1 MHQTLLVEL
10 FTEELPP
17 KALKKLGDAF
27 ASSIANGLR
36 DRGLVGGELVSAP
49 PNANTSTG
57 AAFEAKVF
65 ATPRR
70 LAVSTSHVL
79 SVAADQAFIEKLMP
93 VAVGLDKDG
102 KATPALLK
110 KLAAKSLSHI
120 DVATLERENDGK
132 ADQLIYRGRAAGQS
146 LQQGLQ
152 AALDDAIKN
161 LPVPKVMSYQLADGA
176 TTVQFVRPAH
186 ALVALHGANVV
197 PVTALGLT
205 AGRITHGHRFQGA
218 ADIELKHADE
228 YESRMEKEG
237 GVVASFD
244 KRKAEIES
252 QLRETAEQHGANLGP
267 TDDYAALLDEVT
279 ALVERPTVY
288 VGAFETEF
296 LSVPAEC
303 LILTMKLN
311 QKYFP
316 LFDRAGKLSNQFLI
330 VSNMRLDDPHNIIEG
345 NQRVVRPRLSDARF
359 FFETDKK
366 TKLEARVPKLANVV
380 YHNKL
385 GSQLQRTERV
395 EKLSGHIAKLIGVD
409 VTLAMRAAYLAK
421 ADLLTDMVGEFPE
434 LQGTMGRYYAM
445 HDEEPQAVA
454 DAIEQ
459 HYLPK
464 GASGSLPQNSI
475 GLVVALADKLE
486 TLVGMF
492 GIGNLP
498 TGDKDPFALRR
509 NAMGVARLCE
519 RIRSL
524 NIGALLKAAT
534 SVFDGTTIGDTDK
547 LNDQLYDFIL
557 DRYKSHCSGSPGLLL
572 EKHKETGHEV
582 VNARPLSTSVANI
595 EAVLSQRPQV
605 FADVPG
611 RIRAVNEFM
620 RMDEAISLAAANKR
634 IGNILKKSDAITS
647 SAQEALFAEPAERS
661 LFDAIKKTAPTFNE
675 LLSDQKYTAAL
686 QSLAPLKIPVDAFFE
701 NVMVNAEDLNLRNNR
716 LALLNDLHV
725 MMNKVA
731 DLSKLAA

>member
-17 KALKKLGDAF
+17 KVLKKLGDAF
-27 ASSIANGLR
+27 ASLIAHGLKDRSLTGHSTISNSPNG
-36 DRGLVGGELVSAP
+36 V
-49 PNANTSTG
+49 
-57 AAFEAKVF
+57 AFEAKVF

-70 LAVSTSHVL
+70 LAVCISHVL
-79 SVAADQAFIEKLMP
+79 DVAADQSFVEKLMP

-102 KATPALLK
+102 HATPALTK
-110 KLAAKSLSHI
+110 KLAAKNLAHI
-120 DVATLERENDGK
+120 DVATLEREHDGK
-132 ADQLIYRGRAAGQS
+132 ADQLIYRGMAEGQS
-146 LQQGLQ
+146 LQAGLQ
-152 AALDDAIKN
+152 QALDEAIKN

-186 ALVALHGANVV
+186 GLVALYGANVV

-205 AGRITHGHRFQGA
+205 AGRTTHGHRFQGA

-228 YESRMEKEG
+228 YESRLENEG
-237 GVVASFD
+237 AVVANFD
-244 KRKAEIES
+244 KRKNDIES
-252 QLRETAEQHGANLGP
+252 QLRETAELHGANLGP
-267 TDDYAALLDEVT
+267 TDEYSALLDEVT

-316 LFDRAGKLSNQFLI
+316 LFNRAGKLSNQFLI

-366 TKLEARVPKLANVV
+366 STLDARVLKLANVV

-385 GSQLQRTERV
+385 GNQLQRTERV
-395 EKLSGHIAKLIGVD
+395 EKLGGQIAKLIGAD
-409 VTLAMRAAYLAK
+409 VTQTMRAAHLAK

-434 LQGTMGRYYAM
+434 LQGTMGRYYALQ
-445 HDEEPQAVA
+445 DGESPAVA

-459 HYLPK
+459 HYWPK
-464 GASGSLPQNSI
+464 GAGGVLPQN
-475 GLVVALADKLE
+475 LVATAVMLADKLE
-486 TLVGMF
+486 TLAGLF
-492 GIGNLP
+492 GIGQVP

-509 NAMGVARLCE
+509 HALGVIRVLIELKLTVTLPELVAAAFASFFSVAGFTNASTELETFIQERLRGYLREQSYSALEVESVLAQRPARL
-519 RIRSL
+519 
-524 NIGALLKAAT
+524 
-534 SVFDGTTIGDTDK
+534 
-547 LNDQLYDFIL
+547 DQLPERLAAVREFMSL
-557 DRYKSHCSGSPGLLL
+557 P
-572 EKHKETGHEV
+572 
-582 VNARPLSTSVANI
+582 
-595 EAVLSQRPQV
+595 EAV
-605 FADVPG
+605 
-611 RIRAVNEFM
+611 
-620 RMDEAISLAAANKR
+620 SLAAANKR
-634 IGNILKKSDAITS
+634 IGNILKKSDAVTS
-647 SAQEALFAEPAERS
+647 IAQAALLAEPAERS
-661 LFDAIKKTAPTFNE
+661 LFDAMKATAPEFDKHFAAQN
-675 LLSDQKYTAAL
+675 YTAAL

-701 NVMVNAEDLNLRNNR
+701 NVMVNAEDAALRANR

>member
-27 ASSIANGLR
+27 ANSITDGLR
-36 DRGLVGGELVSAP
+36 SRGLIGGEPTSGTP
-49 PNANTSTG
+49 KSNSSTG
-57 AAFEAKVF
+57 GAFEAKVF

-70 LAVSTSHVL
+70 LAFCISHVL
-79 SVAADQAFIEKLMP
+79 DVAADQSFVEKLMP

-102 KATPALLK
+102 HATPALTK
-110 KLAAKSLSHI
+110 KLAAKNLAHI
-120 DVATLERENDGK
+120 DVATLEREHDGK
-132 ADQLIYRGRAAGQS
+132 ADQLIYRGMAEGQS
-146 LQQGLQ
+146 LQAGLQ
-152 AALDDAIKN
+152 QALDEAIKN

-186 ALVALHGANVV
+186 GLVALYGANVV

-205 AGRITHGHRFQGA
+205 AGRTTHGHRFQGA

-228 YESRMEKEG
+228 YESRLENEG
-237 GVVASFD
+237 AVVANFD
-244 KRKAEIES
+244 KRKNDIES
-252 QLRETAEQHGANLGP
+252 QLRETAELHGANLGP
-267 TDDYAALLDEVT
+267 TDEYAALLDEVT

-316 LFDRAGKLSNQFLI
+316 LFNRAGKLSNQFLI

-366 TKLEARVPKLANVV
+366 STLDARVLKLANVV

-385 GSQLQRTERV
+385 GNQLQRTERV
-395 EKLSGHIAKLIGVD
+395 EKLSGQIAKLIGAD
-409 VTLAMRAAYLAK
+409 VTQTMRAAHLAK

-434 LQGTMGRYYAM
+434 LQGTMGRYYALQ
-445 HDEEPQAVA
+445 DGESPAVA

-459 HYLPK
+459 HYWPK
-464 GASGSLPQNSI
+464 GAGGVLPQN
-475 GLVVALADKLE
+475 VVATAVMLADKLE
-486 TLVGMF
+486 TLAGLF
-492 GIGNLP
+492 GIGQVP

-509 NAMGVARLCE
+509 HALGVIRVLIELKLTVTLPELVAAAFASFFSVAGFTNASAELETFIQERLRGYLREQSYSALEVESVLAQRPARL
-519 RIRSL
+519 
-524 NIGALLKAAT
+524 
-534 SVFDGTTIGDTDK
+534 
-547 LNDQLYDFIL
+547 DQLPERL
-557 DRYKSHCSGSPGLLL
+557 
-572 EKHKETGHEV
+572 
-582 VNARPLSTSVANI
+582 A
-595 EAVLSQRPQV
+595 AVR
-605 FADVPG
+605 
-611 RIRAVNEFM
+611 EFM
-620 RMDEAISLAAANKR
+620 SLPEALNLAAANKR
-634 IGNILKKSDAITS
+634 IGNILKKSDPVTS
-647 SAQEALFAEPAERS
+647 NAQQAMLAEPTEHS
-661 LFDAIKKTAPTFNE
+661 LFEAMQSTAPKF
-675 LLSDQKYTAAL
+675 DQYFAAQNYTAAL
-686 QSLAPLKIPVDAFFE
+686 KSLAPLKIPVDAFFE
-701 NVMVNAEDLNLRNNR
+701 NVMVNADDLALRNNR
-716 LALLNDLHV
+716 LALLNDLHL

>member
-17 KALKKLGDAF
+17 KVLKKLGDAF
-27 ASSIANGLR
+27 ASLIAHGLK
-36 DRGLVGGELVSAP
+36 DRGLTGHSTISNS
-49 PNANTSTG
+49 PNG
-57 AAFEAKVF
+57 VAFEAKVF
-65 ATPRR
+65 TTPRR
-70 LAVSTSHVL
+70 LAVCISHVL
-79 SVAADQAFIEKLMP
+79 DVAADQSFVEKLMP

-102 KATPALLK
+102 HATPALTK
-110 KLAAKSLSHI
+110 KLAAKNLAHI
-120 DVATLERENDGK
+120 DVATLEREHDGK
-132 ADQLIYRGRAAGQS
+132 ADQLIYRGMAEGQS
-146 LQQGLQ
+146 LQAGLQ
-152 AALDDAIKN
+152 QALDEAIKN

-186 ALVALHGANVV
+186 GLVALYGANVV

-205 AGRITHGHRFQGA
+205 AGRTTHGHRFQGA

-228 YESRMEKEG
+228 YESRLENEG
-237 GVVASFD
+237 AVVANFD
-244 KRKAEIES
+244 KRKNDIES
-252 QLRETAEQHGANLGP
+252 QLRETAELHGANLGP
-267 TDDYAALLDEVT
+267 TDEYAALLDEVT

-316 LFDRAGKLSNQFLI
+316 LFNRAGKLSNQFLI

-366 TKLEARVPKLANVV
+366 STLDARVLKLANVV

-385 GSQLQRTERV
+385 GNQLQRTERV
-395 EKLSGHIAKLIGVD
+395 EKLGGQIAKLIGAD
-409 VTLAMRAAYLAK
+409 VTQTMRAAHLAK

-434 LQGTMGRYYAM
+434 LQGTMGRYYALQ
-445 HDEEPQAVA
+445 DGESPAVA

-459 HYLPK
+459 HYWPK
-464 GASGSLPQNSI
+464 GAGGVLPQN
-475 GLVVALADKLE
+475 LVATAVMLADKLE
-486 TLVGMF
+486 TLAGLF
-492 GIGNLP
+492 GIGQVP

-509 NAMGVARLCE
+509 HALGVIRVLIELKLTVTLPELVAAAFASFFSVAGFTNASTELETFIQERLRGYLREQSYSALEVESVLAQRPARL
-519 RIRSL
+519 
-524 NIGALLKAAT
+524 
-534 SVFDGTTIGDTDK
+534 
-547 LNDQLYDFIL
+547 DQLPERLAAVREFMSL
-557 DRYKSHCSGSPGLLL
+557 P
-572 EKHKETGHEV
+572 
-582 VNARPLSTSVANI
+582 
-595 EAVLSQRPQV
+595 EAV
-605 FADVPG
+605 
-611 RIRAVNEFM
+611 
-620 RMDEAISLAAANKR
+620 SLAAANKR
-634 IGNILKKSDAITS
+634 IGNILKKSDAVTS
-647 SAQEALFAEPAERS
+647 IAQAALLAEPAERS
-661 LFDAIKKTAPTFNE
+661 LFDAMKATAPEFDKHFAAQN
-675 LLSDQKYTAAL
+675 YTAAL

-701 NVMVNAEDLNLRNNR
+701 NVMVNAEDAALRANR

>member
-17 KALKKLGDAF
+17 KVLKKLGDAF
-27 ASSIANGLR
+27 ASLIAHGLK
-36 DRGLVGGELVSAP
+36 DRGLTGHSTISNS
-49 PNANTSTG
+49 PNG
-57 AAFEAKVF
+57 VAFEAKVF

-70 LAVSTSHVL
+70 LAVCISHVL
-79 SVAADQAFIEKLMP
+79 DVAADQSFVEKLMP

-102 KATPALLK
+102 HATPALTK
-110 KLAAKSLSHI
+110 KLAAKNLAHI
-120 DVATLERENDGK
+120 DVATLEREHDGK
-132 ADQLIYRGRAAGQS
+132 ADQLIYRGMAEGQS
-146 LQQGLQ
+146 LQAGLQ
-152 AALDDAIKN
+152 QALDEAIKN

-186 ALVALHGANVV
+186 GLVALYGANVV

-205 AGRITHGHRFQGA
+205 AGRTTHGHRFQGA

-228 YESRMEKEG
+228 YELRLENEG
-237 GVVASFD
+237 AVVANFD
-244 KRKAEIES
+244 KRKNDIES
-252 QLRETAEQHGANLGP
+252 QLRETAELHGANLGP
-267 TDDYAALLDEVT
+267 TDEYAALLDEVT

-316 LFDRAGKLSNQFLI
+316 LFNRAGKLSNQFLI

-366 TKLEARVPKLANVV
+366 STLDARVLKLANVV

-385 GSQLQRTERV
+385 GNQLQRTERV
-395 EKLSGHIAKLIGVD
+395 EKLSGQIAKLIGAD
-409 VTLAMRAAYLAK
+409 VTQTMRAAHLAK

-434 LQGTMGRYYAM
+434 LQGTMGRYYALQ
-445 HDEEPQAVA
+445 DGESPAVA

-459 HYLPK
+459 HYWPK
-464 GASGSLPQNSI
+464 GAGGVLPQN
-475 GLVVALADKLE
+475 VVATAVMLADKLE
-486 TLVGMF
+486 TLAGLF
-492 GIGNLP
+492 GIGQVP

-509 NAMGVARLCE
+509 HALGVIRVLIELKLTVTLPELVAAAFASFFSVAGFTNASTELETFIQERLRGYLREQSYSALEVESVLAQRPARL
-519 RIRSL
+519 
-524 NIGALLKAAT
+524 
-534 SVFDGTTIGDTDK
+534 
-547 LNDQLYDFIL
+547 DQLPERL
-557 DRYKSHCSGSPGLLL
+557 
-572 EKHKETGHEV
+572 
-582 VNARPLSTSVANI
+582 A
-595 EAVLSQRPQV
+595 AVR
-605 FADVPG
+605 
-611 RIRAVNEFM
+611 EFM
-620 RMDEAISLAAANKR
+620 SLPEALNLAAANKR
-634 IGNILKKSDAITS
+634 IGNILKKSDPVTS
-647 SAQEALFAEPAERS
+647 NAQQAMLAEPTEHS
-661 LFDAIKKTAPTFNE
+661 LFEAMQSTAPKF
-675 LLSDQKYTAAL
+675 DQYFAAQNYTAAL
-686 QSLAPLKIPVDAFFE
+686 KSLAPLKIPVDAFFE
-701 NVMVNAEDLNLRNNR
+701 NVMVNADDLALRNNR
-716 LALLNDLHV
+716 LALLNDLHL

>member
-27 ASSIANGLR
+27 ANSITDGLKN
-36 DRGLVGGELVSAP
+36 RGLIASTSA
-49 PNANTSTG
+49 ATM
-57 AAFEAKVF
+57 F
-65 ATPRR
+65 ASPRR
-70 LAVSTSHVL
+70 LAVSITHVL
-79 SVAADQAFIEKLMP
+79 AQAPDQAFIEKLMP

-110 KLAAKSLSHI
+110 KLAAKSLANI

-132 ADQLIYRGRAAGQS
+132 ADQLIYRGTAAGQS

-152 AALDDAIKN
+152 AALEEAIKN
-161 LPVPKVMSYQLADGA
+161 LPVPKVMSYQLTDGA

-186 ALVALHGANVV
+186 ALMALHGANVV

-205 AGRITHGHRFQGA
+205 AGRTTQGHRFQGA
-218 ADIELKHADE
+218 ENIELKHANE
-228 YESRMEKEG
+228 YETRLEKEG
-237 GVVASFD
+237 SVVASFD
-244 KRKAEIES
+244 KRKANIES

-267 TDDYAALLDEVT
+267 SEDYAALLDEVT

-296 LSVPAEC
+296 LTVPAEC

-316 LFDRAGKLSNQFLI
+316 LFNRAGKLSNQFLV
-330 VSNMRLDDPHNIIEG
+330 VSNMRLDNPHNIIEG

-385 GSQLQRTERV
+385 GNQLQRAERV
-395 EKLSGHIAKLIGVD
+395 EKLAGQIAQLIGAD
-409 VTLAMRAAYLAK
+409 VTQSARGAHLAK

-445 HDEEPQAVA
+445 HDGEPQAVA

-459 HYLPK
+459 HYWPK
-464 GASGSLPQNSI
+464 GAGAKLPENP
-475 GLVVALADKLE
+475 VAIAVMLADKLE
-486 TLVGMF
+486 TLTGLF
-492 GIGNLP
+492 GIGQQP

-509 NAMGVARLCE
+509 HALGVVRVLVEKSLHVSLYKLVNLSFDCFDTRLFNDGDDSE
-519 RIRSL
+519 P
-524 NIGALLKAAT
+524 NIGDFNVGVRQGPLESFIFERARGYFREHGYTTLEVESVLTQKLRFLDEIPQKLAA
-534 SVFDGTTIGDTDK
+534 VREFAK
-547 LNDQLYDFIL
+547 L
-557 DRYKSHCSGSPGLLL
+557 
-572 EKHKETGHEV
+572 
-582 VNARPLSTSVANI
+582 
-595 EAVLSQRPQV
+595 PQ
-605 FADVPG
+605 A
-611 RIRAVNEFM
+611 E
-620 RMDEAISLAAANKR
+620 SLAAANKR
-634 IGNILKKSDAITS
+634 IGNILKKSDVVTNS
-647 SAQEALFAEPAERS
+647 VSEKLLPEPAERS
-661 LFDAIKKTAPTFNE
+661 LFDAMKTTAPEFDKHFAAQN
-675 LLSDQKYTAAL
+675 YTAAL

>member
-17 KALKKLGDAF
+17 KVLKKLGDAF
-27 ASSIANGLR
+27 ASLIAHGLKDRSLTGHSTISNSPNG
-36 DRGLVGGELVSAP
+36 V
-49 PNANTSTG
+49 
-57 AAFEAKVF
+57 AFEAKVF

-70 LAVSTSHVL
+70 LAVCISHVL
-79 SVAADQAFIEKLMP
+79 DVAADQSFVEKLMP

-102 KATPALLK
+102 HATPALTK
-110 KLAAKSLSHI
+110 KLAAKNLAHI
-120 DVATLERENDGK
+120 DVATLEREHDGK
-132 ADQLIYRGRAAGQS
+132 ADQLIYRGMAEGQS
-146 LQQGLQ
+146 LQAGLQ
-152 AALDDAIKN
+152 QALDEAIKN

-186 ALVALHGANVV
+186 GLVALYGANVV

-205 AGRITHGHRFQGA
+205 AGRTTHGHRFQGA

-228 YESRMEKEG
+228 YESRLENEG
-237 GVVASFD
+237 AVVANFD
-244 KRKAEIES
+244 KRKNDIES
-252 QLRETAEQHGANLGP
+252 QLRETAELHGANLGP
-267 TDDYAALLDEVT
+267 TDEYAALLDEVT

-316 LFDRAGKLSNQFLI
+316 LFNRAGKLSNQFLI

-366 TKLEARVPKLANVV
+366 STLDARVLKLANVV

-385 GSQLQRTERV
+385 GNQLQRTERV
-395 EKLSGHIAKLIGVD
+395 EKLGGQIAKLIGAD
-409 VTLAMRAAYLAK
+409 VTQTMRAAHLAK

-434 LQGTMGRYYAM
+434 LQGTMGRYYALQ
-445 HDEEPQAVA
+445 DGESPAVA

-459 HYLPK
+459 HYWPK
-464 GASGSLPQNSI
+464 GAGGVLPQN
-475 GLVVALADKLE
+475 VVATAVMLADKLE
-486 TLVGMF
+486 TLAGLF
-492 GIGNLP
+492 GIGQVP

-509 NAMGVARLCE
+509 HALGVIRVLIELKLTVTLPELVAAAFASFFSVAGFTNASTELETFIQERLRGYLREQSYSALEVESVLAQRPARL
-519 RIRSL
+519 
-524 NIGALLKAAT
+524 
-534 SVFDGTTIGDTDK
+534 
-547 LNDQLYDFIL
+547 DQLPERLAAVREFMSL
-557 DRYKSHCSGSPGLLL
+557 P
-572 EKHKETGHEV
+572 
-582 VNARPLSTSVANI
+582 
-595 EAVLSQRPQV
+595 EAV
-605 FADVPG
+605 
-611 RIRAVNEFM
+611 
-620 RMDEAISLAAANKR
+620 SLAAANKR
-634 IGNILKKSDAITS
+634 IGNILKKSDAVTLI
-647 SAQEALFAEPAERS
+647 AQAALLAEPAERS
-661 LFDAIKKTAPTFNE
+661 LFDAMKATAPEFDKHFAAQN
-675 LLSDQKYTAAL
+675 YTAAL

-701 NVMVNAEDLNLRNNR
+701 NVMVNAEDAALRANR

>member
-17 KALKKLGDAF
+17 KVLKKLGDAF
-27 ASSIANGLR
+27 ASLIAHGLKDRSLTGHSTISNSPNG
-36 DRGLVGGELVSAP
+36 V
-49 PNANTSTG
+49 
-57 AAFEAKVF
+57 AFEAKVF

-70 LAVSTSHVL
+70 LAVCISHVL
-79 SVAADQAFIEKLMP
+79 DVAADQSFVEKLMP

-102 KATPALLK
+102 HATPALTK
-110 KLAAKSLSHI
+110 KLAAKNLAHI
-120 DVATLERENDGK
+120 DVATLEREHDGK
-132 ADQLIYRGRAAGQS
+132 ADQLIYRGMAEGQS
-146 LQQGLQ
+146 LQAGLQ
-152 AALDDAIKN
+152 QALDEAIKN

-186 ALVALHGANVV
+186 GLVALYGANVV

-205 AGRITHGHRFQGA
+205 AGRTTHGHRFQGA

-228 YESRMEKEG
+228 YESRLENEG
-237 GVVASFD
+237 AVVANFD
-244 KRKAEIES
+244 KRKNDIES
-252 QLRETAEQHGANLGP
+252 QLRETAELHGANLGP
-267 TDDYAALLDEVT
+267 TDEYAALLDEVT

-316 LFDRAGKLSNQFLI
+316 LFNRAGKLSNQFLI

-366 TKLEARVPKLANVV
+366 STLDARVLKLANVV

-385 GSQLQRTERV
+385 GNQLQRTERV
-395 EKLSGHIAKLIGVD
+395 EKLGGQIAKLIGAD
-409 VTLAMRAAYLAK
+409 VTQTMRAAHLAK

-434 LQGTMGRYYAM
+434 LQGTMGRYYALQ
-445 HDEEPQAVA
+445 DGESPAVA

-459 HYLPK
+459 HYWPK
-464 GASGSLPQNSI
+464 GAGGVLPQN
-475 GLVVALADKLE
+475 LVATAVMLADKLE
-486 TLVGMF
+486 TLAGLF
-492 GIGNLP
+492 GIGQVP

-509 NAMGVARLCE
+509 HALGVIRVLIELKLTVTLPELVAAAFASFFSVAGFTNASTELETFIQERLRGYLREQSYSALEVESVLAQRPARL
-519 RIRSL
+519 
-524 NIGALLKAAT
+524 
-534 SVFDGTTIGDTDK
+534 
-547 LNDQLYDFIL
+547 DQLPERLAAVREFMSL
-557 DRYKSHCSGSPGLLL
+557 P
-572 EKHKETGHEV
+572 
-582 VNARPLSTSVANI
+582 
-595 EAVLSQRPQV
+595 EAV
-605 FADVPG
+605 
-611 RIRAVNEFM
+611 
-620 RMDEAISLAAANKR
+620 SLAAANKR
-634 IGNILKKSDAITS
+634 IGNILKKSDAVTS
-647 SAQEALFAEPAERS
+647 IAQAALLAEPAERS
-661 LFDAIKKTAPTFNE
+661 LFDAMKATAPEFDKHFAAQN
-675 LLSDQKYTAAL
+675 YTAAL

-701 NVMVNAEDLNLRNNR
+701 NVMVNAEDAALRANR

>member
-27 ASSIANGLR
+27 ASLIAHGLK
-36 DRGLVGGELVSAP
+36 DRGLTGHSTISNS
-49 PNANTSTG
+49 PNG
-57 AAFEAKVF
+57 VAFEAKVF

-70 LAVSTSHVL
+70 LAFCISHVL
-79 SVAADQAFIEKLMP
+79 DVAADQSFVEKLMP

-102 KATPALLK
+102 HATPALTK
-110 KLAAKSLSHI
+110 KLAAKNLAHI
-120 DVATLERENDGK
+120 DVATLEREHDGK
-132 ADQLIYRGRAAGQS
+132 ADQLIYRGMAEGQS
-146 LQQGLQ
+146 LQAGLQ
-152 AALDDAIKN
+152 QALDEAIKN

-186 ALVALHGANVV
+186 GLVALYGANVV

-205 AGRITHGHRFQGA
+205 AGRTTHGHRFQGA

-228 YESRMEKEG
+228 YELRLENEG
-237 GVVASFD
+237 AVVANFD
-244 KRKAEIES
+244 KRKNDIES
-252 QLRETAEQHGANLGP
+252 QLRETAELHGANLGP
-267 TDDYAALLDEVT
+267 TDEYAALLDEVT

-316 LFDRAGKLSNQFLI
+316 LFNRAGKLSNQFLI
-330 VSNMRLDDPHNIIEG
+330 VSNMRLDDPHSIIEG

-366 TKLEARVPKLANVV
+366 STLDARVLKLANVV

-385 GSQLQRTERV
+385 GNQLQRTERV
-395 EKLSGHIAKLIGVD
+395 EKLSGQIAKLIGAD
-409 VTLAMRAAYLAK
+409 VTQTMRAAHLAK

-434 LQGTMGRYYAM
+434 LQGTMGRYYALQ
-445 HDEEPQAVA
+445 DGESPAVA

-459 HYLPK
+459 HYWPK
-464 GASGSLPQNSI
+464 GAGGVLPQN
-475 GLVVALADKLE
+475 VVATAVMLADKLE
-486 TLVGMF
+486 TLAGLF
-492 GIGNLP
+492 GIGQVP

-509 NAMGVARLCE
+509 HALGVIRVLIELKLTVTLPELVAAAFASFFSVAGFTNASTELETFIQERLRGYLREQSYSALEVESVLAQRPARL
-519 RIRSL
+519 
-524 NIGALLKAAT
+524 
-534 SVFDGTTIGDTDK
+534 
-547 LNDQLYDFIL
+547 DQLPERL
-557 DRYKSHCSGSPGLLL
+557 
-572 EKHKETGHEV
+572 
-582 VNARPLSTSVANI
+582 A
-595 EAVLSQRPQV
+595 AVR
-605 FADVPG
+605 
-611 RIRAVNEFM
+611 EFM
-620 RMDEAISLAAANKR
+620 SLPEALNLAAANKR
-634 IGNILKKSDAITS
+634 IGNILKKSDPVTS
-647 SAQEALFAEPAERS
+647 NAQQAMLAEPTEHS
-661 LFDAIKKTAPTFNE
+661 LFEAMQSTAPKF
-675 LLSDQKYTAAL
+675 DQYFAAQNYTAAL
-686 QSLAPLKIPVDAFFE
+686 KSLAPLKIPVDAFFE
-701 NVMVNAEDLNLRNNR
+701 NVMVNADDLALRNNR
-716 LALLNDLHV
+716 LALLNDLHL

>member
-17 KALKKLGDAF
+17 KALKKLGNAF
-27 ASSIANGLR
+27 AASIANGLK
-36 DRGLVGGELVSAP
+36 DRSLVGGELASAP
-49 PNANTSTG
+49 VKSNTSTG

-70 LAVSTSHVL
+70 LAVSISHVL
-79 SVAADQAFIEKLMP
+79 SVAPDQAFTEKLMP

-110 KLAAKSLSHI
+110 KLAAKSLANI
-120 DVATLERENDGK
+120 DVATLERESDGK
-132 ADQLIYRGRAAGQS
+132 ADQLIYRGTAAGQS

-152 AALDDAIKN
+152 AALEEAIKN

-186 ALVALHGANVV
+186 ALLALHGANVV

-205 AGRITHGHRFQGA
+205 AGRTTHGHRFQGA
-218 ADIELKHADE
+218 ANIELKHADE
-228 YESRMEKEG
+228 YESRLEAEG
-237 GVVASFD
+237 GVTPSFD
-244 KRKAEIES
+244 KRKVEIES

-267 TDDYAALLDEVT
+267 TEDYAALLDEVT

-296 LSVPAEC
+296 LTVPAEC

-330 VSNMRLDDPHNIIEG
+330 VSNMRLDNPHNIIEG

-380 YHNKL
+380 YHAKL
-385 GSQLQRTERV
+385 GSQLQRVERV
-395 EKLSGHIAKLIGVD
+395 QKIAAFVAESIGAD
-409 VTLAMRAAYLAK
+409 AESARRAAYLAK

-434 LQGTMGRYYAM
+434 LQGIMGSHYAK
-445 HDEEPQAVA
+445 HDGEASDVVEAIRDQYVVRAHDPLKDTSISPCNYTSNALVIA
-454 DAIEQ
+454 DR
-459 HYLPK
+459 
-464 GASGSLPQNSI
+464 
-475 GLVVALADKLE
+475 VE
-486 TLVGMF
+486 TLVGIW
-492 GIGNLP
+492 GIGQRP
-498 TGDKDPFALRR
+498 TGDKDPFGLRR
-509 NAMGVARLCE
+509 SALMLISCFEMAGAVKKLGGERLTLDVTNLLE
-519 RIRSL
+519 FTRNTFDKPVIIDPSVTGEIITFIYDRYFNQLSPTY
-524 NIGALLKAAT
+524 GALQT
-534 SVFDGTTIGDTDK
+534 SAVTSQQPP
-547 LNDQLYDFIL
+547 L
-557 DRYKSHCSGSPGLLL
+557 S
-572 EKHKETGHEV
+572 EV
-582 VNARPLSTSVANI
+582 VSRVK
-595 EAVLSQRPQV
+595 AVR
-605 FADVPG
+605 
-611 RIRAVNEFM
+611 EFM
-620 RMDEAISLAAANKR
+620 SLPEAISLAAANKR
-634 IGNILKKSDAITS
+634 IGNILKKSDAVTS
-647 SAQEALFAEPAERS
+647 SAQEALLAEPAERS
-661 LFDAIKKTAPTFNE
+661 LFDAMKTTAPEFDKHFAAQN
-675 LLSDQKYTAAL
+675 YTAAL

>member
-27 ASSIANGLR
+27 ANSITDGLR
-36 DRGLVGGELVSAP
+36 SRGLIGGEPTSGTP
-49 PNANTSTG
+49 KSNSSTG
-57 AAFEAKVF
+57 GAFEAKVF

-70 LAVSTSHVL
+70 LAFCISHVL
-79 SVAADQAFIEKLMP
+79 DVAADQSFVEKLMP

-102 KATPALLK
+102 HATPALTK
-110 KLAAKSLSHI
+110 KLAAKNLAHI
-120 DVATLERENDGK
+120 DVATLERGHDGK
-132 ADQLIYRGRAAGQS
+132 ADQLIYRGMAEGQS
-146 LQQGLQ
+146 LQAGLQ
-152 AALDDAIKN
+152 QALDEAIKN

-186 ALVALHGANVV
+186 GLVALYGANVV

-205 AGRITHGHRFQGA
+205 AGRTTHGQRFQGA

-228 YESRMEKEG
+228 YESRLENEG
-237 GVVASFD
+237 AVVANFD
-244 KRKAEIES
+244 KRKNDIES
-252 QLRETAEQHGANLGP
+252 QLRETAELHGANLGP
-267 TDDYAALLDEVT
+267 TDEYAALLDEVT

-316 LFDRAGKLSNQFLI
+316 LFNRAGKLSNQFLI

-366 TKLEARVPKLANVV
+366 STLDARVLKLANVV

-385 GSQLQRTERV
+385 GNQLQRTERV
-395 EKLSGHIAKLIGVD
+395 EKLSGQIAKLIGAD
-409 VTLAMRAAYLAK
+409 VTQTMRAAHLAK

-434 LQGTMGRYYAM
+434 LQGTMGRYYALQ
-445 HDEEPQAVA
+445 DGESPAVA

-459 HYLPK
+459 HYWPK
-464 GASGSLPQNSI
+464 GAGGVLPQN
-475 GLVVALADKLE
+475 VVATAVMLADKLE
-486 TLVGMF
+486 TLAGLF
-492 GIGNLP
+492 GIGQVP

-509 NAMGVARLCE
+509 HALGVIRVLIELKLTVTLPELVAAAFASFFSVAGFTNASTELETFIQERLRGYLREQSYSALEVESVLAQRPARL
-519 RIRSL
+519 
-524 NIGALLKAAT
+524 
-534 SVFDGTTIGDTDK
+534 
-547 LNDQLYDFIL
+547 DQLPERL
-557 DRYKSHCSGSPGLLL
+557 
-572 EKHKETGHEV
+572 
-582 VNARPLSTSVANI
+582 A
-595 EAVLSQRPQV
+595 AVR
-605 FADVPG
+605 
-611 RIRAVNEFM
+611 EFM
-620 RMDEAISLAAANKR
+620 SLPEALNLAAANKR
-634 IGNILKKSDAITS
+634 IGNILKKSDPVTS
-647 SAQEALFAEPAERS
+647 NAQQAMLAEPTEHS
-661 LFDAIKKTAPTFNE
+661 LFEAMQSTAPKF
-675 LLSDQKYTAAL
+675 DQYFAAQNYTAAL
-686 QSLAPLKIPVDAFFE
+686 KSLAPLKIPVDAFFE
-701 NVMVNAEDLNLRNNR
+701 NVMVNADDLALRNNR
-716 LALLNDLHV
+716 LALLNDLHL

>member
-17 KALKKLGDAF
+17 KALKKLRDAF
-27 ASSIANGLR
+27 ASSVIEGLK
-36 DRGLVGGELVSAP
+36 DRGLISNSNIGEP
-49 PNANTSTG
+49 
-57 AAFEAKVF
+57 FETKVF

-70 LAVSTSHVL
+70 LAVLVPHVL
-79 SVAADQAFIEKLMP
+79 NVAADKGFVEKLMP

-102 KATPALLK
+102 NATPALLK
-110 KLAAKSLSHI
+110 KLAAKNIAHI
-120 DVATLERENDGK
+120 DIATLEREHDGK
-132 ADQLIYRGRAAGQS
+132 ADQLIYRGTAAGQS

-152 AALDDAIKN
+152 AALEDAIKN

-186 ALVALHGANVV
+186 ALTVLHGADVV
-197 PVTALGLT
+197 PVTALGLA
-205 AGRITHGHRFQGA
+205 AGRMTHGHRFQGA
-218 ADIELKHADE
+218 ANIELQHADE
-228 YESRMEKEG
+228 YETRLEKEG
-237 GVVASFD
+237 GVVAGFD
-244 KRKAEIES
+244 QRKADIEV

-330 VSNMRLDDPHNIIEG
+330 VSNMRLDNPHNIIEG

-385 GSQLQRTERV
+385 GNQLQRTERV
-395 EKLSGHIAKLIGVD
+395 EKLAGQIANLIGAD
-409 VTLAMRAAYLAK
+409 VAQAKRGARLAK

-434 LQGTMGRYYAM
+434 LQGVMGRYYAM
-445 HDEEPQAVA
+445 HDGEAEVVSRI
-454 DAIEQ
+454 IEQ
-459 HYLPK
+459 HYWPK
-464 GASGSLPQNSI
+464 GASGSLPDNDIS
-475 GLVVALADKLE
+475 LVVALADKLE

-519 RIRSL
+519 QNSNL
-524 NIGALLKAAT
+524 NLSALLTAAA
-534 SVFDGTTIGDTDK
+534 SVFEGGVIGGSPNLT
-547 LNDQLYDFIL
+547 DQLYEFIL
-557 DRYKSHCSGSPGLLL
+557 DRYRSFCAGGSAILIEL
-572 EKHKETGHEV
+572 HKETGQEAVAHEPV
-582 VNARPLSTSVANI
+582 AHSVLTA

-605 FADVPG
+605 FANVRN
-611 RIRAVNEFM
+611 RIKAVNDFM
-620 RMDEAISLAAANKR
+620 RMNEAASLAAANKR
-634 IGNILKKSDAITS
+634 IGNILKKSDAVTV
-647 SAQEALFAEPAERS
+647 SAQAVLLVEPAERG
-661 LFDAIKKTAPTFNE
+661 LFDAMKATAPEFDKHFDAQN
-675 LLSDQKYTAAL
+675 YTAAL

-701 NVMVNAEDLNLRNNR
+701 NVMVNAEDAALRVNR

>member
-27 ASSIANGLR
+27 AASIANGLK
-36 DRGLVGGELVSAP
+36 DRGLVGGERVSAP
-49 PNANTSTG
+49 LKSNASTG
-57 AAFEAKVF
+57 AAFEVKVF

-70 LAVSTSHVL
+70 LAVSISHVL

-110 KLAAKSLSHI
+110 KLAAKSLANI

-132 ADQLIYRGRAAGQS
+132 ADQLIYRGTAAGQS

-152 AALDDAIKN
+152 TALEEAIKN
-161 LPVPKVMSYQLADGA
+161 LPVPKVMSYQLTDGA

-186 ALVALHGANVV
+186 ALMALHGANVV
-197 PVTALGLT
+197 PITALGLS
-205 AGRITHGHRFQGA
+205 AGRTTHGHRFQGA
-218 ADIELKHADE
+218 ANIELKHADE
-228 YESRMEKEG
+228 YESRLETEG
-237 GVVASFD
+237 GVVASFE
-244 KRKAEIES
+244 KRKKDTES
-252 QLRETAEQHGANLGP
+252 QLRETAELHGANLGP

-296 LSVPAEC
+296 LTVPAEC

-316 LFDRAGKLSNQFLI
+316 LFNRAGKLSNQFLI
-330 VSNMRLDDPHNIIEG
+330 VSNMHLDNPHNIIEG

-385 GSQLQRTERV
+385 GNQLQRTERV
-395 EKLSGHIAKLIGVD
+395 QKLARQIANLIGAD
-409 VTLAMRAAYLAK
+409 AAQAERGAHLAK

-445 HDEEPQAVA
+445 HDGEPQAVA

-459 HYLPK
+459 HYWPK
-464 GASGSLPQNSI
+464 GAGGELPKNS
-475 GLVVALADKLE
+475 VATTVMLADKLE
-486 TLVGMF
+486 TLIGLF
-492 GIGNLP
+492 GIGQVP

-509 NAMGVARLCE
+509 HALGVIRVLIELKLQVTLPDLITTAFSAFSGIANANADVETFIYERLRGYLREQGYTALEVESIITQRPAR
-519 RIRSL
+519 
-524 NIGALLKAAT
+524 
-534 SVFDGTTIGDTDK
+534 F
-547 LNDQLYDFIL
+547 DQLPAQL
-557 DRYKSHCSGSPGLLL
+557 
-572 EKHKETGHEV
+572 
-582 VNARPLSTSVANI
+582 A
-595 EAVLSQRPQV
+595 AVR
-605 FADVPG
+605 
-611 RIRAVNEFM
+611 EFM
-620 RMDEAISLAAANKR
+620 SLPEAISLAAANKR
-634 IGNILKKSDAITS
+634 IGNILKKSDAATS
-647 SAQEALFAEPAERS
+647 SAQKALLAEPAERS
-661 LFDAIKKTAPTFNE
+661 LFDAMKTTAPEFDKHFAAQN
-675 LLSDQKYTAAL
+675 YTAAL

>member
-1 MHQTLLVEL
+1 MHQTLLIEL

-36 DRGLVGGELVSAP
+36 DRGLVGDGLQKTNS
-49 PNANTSTG
+49 STG
-57 AAFEAKVF
+57 APFEAKMF

-70 LAVSTSHVL
+70 LAVCISHVL
-79 SVAADQAFIEKLMP
+79 SVAADQAFTEKLMP

-110 KLAAKSLSHI
+110 KLAAKSLANI

-132 ADQLIYRGRAAGQS
+132 ADQLVYRGTAAGQS

-152 AALDDAIKN
+152 AALEDAIKN

-197 PVTALGLT
+197 PVTALGLS
-205 AGRITHGHRFQGA
+205 AGRTTHGHRFQGA
-218 ADIELKHADE
+218 ANIELKHADE
-228 YESRMEKEG
+228 YEARLEKEG
-237 GVVASFD
+237 SVIASFE

-296 LSVPAEC
+296 LTVPAEC

-316 LFDRAGKLSNQFLI
+316 LFNRAGKLSNQFLI

-385 GSQLQRTERV
+385 GNQLQRTERV
-395 EKLSGHIAKLIGVD
+395 EKLAGQIAKLIGAD
-409 VTLAMRAAYLAK
+409 AAQSARGAHLAK

-434 LQGTMGRYYAM
+434 LQGTMGHYYAM
-445 HDEEPQAVA
+445 HDGEPQAVA

-459 HYLPK
+459 HYWPK
-464 GASGSLPQNSI
+464 GAGGELPKNP
-475 GLVVALADKLE
+475 VAIAVMLADKLE
-486 TLVGMF
+486 TLTGLF
-492 GIGNLP
+492 GIGQIP

-509 NAMGVARLCE
+509 HALGVIRALIELKLQVTLPELITTASSAFSCIANANADVETFIYERLRGYLREQGYTALEVESVIAQRPARL
-519 RIRSL
+519 
-524 NIGALLKAAT
+524 
-534 SVFDGTTIGDTDK
+534 
-547 LNDQLYDFIL
+547 DQLPAQLAAVREFMSL
-557 DRYKSHCSGSPGLLL
+557 P
-572 EKHKETGHEV
+572 
-582 VNARPLSTSVANI
+582 
-595 EAVLSQRPQV
+595 EAV
-605 FADVPG
+605 
-611 RIRAVNEFM
+611 
-620 RMDEAISLAAANKR
+620 SLAAANKR
-634 IGNILKKSDAITS
+634 IGNILKKSDAVTS
-647 SAQEALFAEPAERS
+647 SAQEALLAEPAEHS
-661 LFDAIKKTAPTFNE
+661 LFDAMKTTAPVFDKHFAAQN
-675 LLSDQKYTAAL
+675 YTAAL

>member
-27 ASSIANGLR
+27 ANSITDGLR
-36 DRGLVGGELVSAP
+36 SRGLIGGEPTSGTP
-49 PNANTSTG
+49 KSNSSTG
-57 AAFEAKVF
+57 GAFEAKVF

-70 LAVSTSHVL
+70 LAFCISHVL
-79 SVAADQAFIEKLMP
+79 DVAADQSFVEKLMP

-102 KATPALLK
+102 HATPALTK
-110 KLAAKSLSHI
+110 KLAAKNLAHI
-120 DVATLERENDGK
+120 DVATLEREHDGK
-132 ADQLIYRGRAAGQS
+132 ADQLIYRGMAEGQS
-146 LQQGLQ
+146 LQAGLQ
-152 AALDDAIKN
+152 QALDEAIKN

-186 ALVALHGANVV
+186 GLVALYGANVV

-205 AGRITHGHRFQGA
+205 AGRTTHGHRFQGA

-228 YESRMEKEG
+228 YELRLENEG
-237 GVVASFD
+237 AVVANFD
-244 KRKAEIES
+244 KRKNDIES
-252 QLRETAEQHGANLGP
+252 QLRETAELHGANLGP
-267 TDDYAALLDEVT
+267 TDEYAALLDEVT

-316 LFDRAGKLSNQFLI
+316 LFNRAGKLSNQFLI
-330 VSNMRLDDPHNIIEG
+330 VSNMRLDDPHSIIEG

-366 TKLEARVPKLANVV
+366 STLDARVLKLANVV

-385 GSQLQRTERV
+385 GNQLQRTERV
-395 EKLSGHIAKLIGVD
+395 EKLSGQIAKLIGAD
-409 VTLAMRAAYLAK
+409 VTQTMRAAHLAK

-434 LQGTMGRYYAM
+434 LQGTMGRYYALQ
-445 HDEEPQAVA
+445 DGESPAVA

-459 HYLPK
+459 HYWPK
-464 GASGSLPQNSI
+464 GAGGVLPQN
-475 GLVVALADKLE
+475 VVATAVMLADKLE
-486 TLVGMF
+486 TLAGLF
-492 GIGNLP
+492 GIGQVP

-509 NAMGVARLCE
+509 HALGVIRVLIELKLTVTLPELVAAAFASFFSVAGFTNASAELETFIQERLRGYLREQSYSALEVESVLAQRPARL
-519 RIRSL
+519 
-524 NIGALLKAAT
+524 
-534 SVFDGTTIGDTDK
+534 
-547 LNDQLYDFIL
+547 DQLPERL
-557 DRYKSHCSGSPGLLL
+557 
-572 EKHKETGHEV
+572 
-582 VNARPLSTSVANI
+582 A
-595 EAVLSQRPQV
+595 AVR
-605 FADVPG
+605 
-611 RIRAVNEFM
+611 EFM
-620 RMDEAISLAAANKR
+620 SLPEALNLAAANKR
-634 IGNILKKSDAITS
+634 IGNILKKSDPVTS
-647 SAQEALFAEPAERS
+647 NAQQAMLAEPTEHS
-661 LFDAIKKTAPTFNE
+661 LFEAMQSTAPKF
-675 LLSDQKYTAAL
+675 DQYFAAQNYTAAL
-686 QSLAPLKIPVDAFFE
+686 KSLAPLKIPVDAFFE
-701 NVMVNAEDLNLRNNR
+701 NVMVNADDLALRNNR
-716 LALLNDLHV
+716 LALLNDLHL

>member
-27 ASSIANGLR
+27 ASSIANALKA
-36 DRGLVGGELVSAP
+36 RGLAGGEPISDIQKS
-49 PNANTSTG
+49 NSSTG
-57 AAFEAKVF
+57 EAFEAKMF

-70 LAVSTSHVL
+70 LAVSISHVL
-79 SVAADQAFIEKLMP
+79 SVAADQAFTEKLMP
-93 VAVGLDKDG
+93 VAVGLDRDG
-102 KATPALLK
+102 NATPALLK

-132 ADQLIYRGRAAGQS
+132 ADQLIYRGTAAGQS

-152 AALDDAIKN
+152 AALEDAIKN
-161 LPVPKVMSYQLADGA
+161 LPVPKVMSYQLTDGA

-237 GVVASFD
+237 GVVANFD

-252 QLRETAEQHGANLGP
+252 QLRETAELHGANLGP

-288 VGAFETEF
+288 VGAFENEF

-316 LFDRAGKLSNQFLI
+316 LFDRTGKLSNQFLI
-330 VSNMRLDDPHNIIEG
+330 VSNMRLDNPHNIVEG

-385 GSQLQRTERV
+385 GNQLQRTERV
-395 EKLSGHIAKLIGVD
+395 EKLAGQIAKLIGAD
-409 VTLAMRAAYLAK
+409 VAQSERGAHLAK

-445 HDEEPQAVA
+445 HDGEPQAVA

-459 HYLPK
+459 HYWPK
-464 GASGSLPQNSI
+464 GAGGELPKN
-475 GLVVALADKLE
+475 VVANSVMLADKLE
-486 TLVGMF
+486 TLTGLF
-492 GIGNLP
+492 GIGQVP

-509 NAMGVARLCE
+509 HALGVIRVLIELKLQVTLPELVTTSFAAFNSVAGMTDASSEVEKFIFERLRGYLREQGYTALEVESVIAQRPAR
-519 RIRSL
+519 
-524 NIGALLKAAT
+524 
-534 SVFDGTTIGDTDK
+534 F
-547 LNDQLYDFIL
+547 DQLPAQLAAVREFMSL
-557 DRYKSHCSGSPGLLL
+557 P
-572 EKHKETGHEV
+572 
-582 VNARPLSTSVANI
+582 
-595 EAVLSQRPQV
+595 EAV
-605 FADVPG
+605 
-611 RIRAVNEFM
+611 
-620 RMDEAISLAAANKR
+620 SLAAANKR
-634 IGNILKKSDAITS
+634 IGNILKKSDAVTL
-647 SAQEALFAEPAERS
+647 SAEEALLVEPAERS
-661 LFDAIKKTAPTFNE
+661 LFEAMKTTAPAFDKHFAEQN
-675 LLSDQKYTAAL
+675 YTAAL

>member
-27 ASSIANGLR
+27 ASLIAHGLK
-36 DRGLVGGELVSAP
+36 DRGLTGHSTISNS
-49 PNANTSTG
+49 PNG
-57 AAFEAKVF
+57 VAFEAKVF

-70 LAVSTSHVL
+70 LAVCISHVL
-79 SVAADQAFIEKLMP
+79 DVAADQSFVEKLMP

-102 KATPALLK
+102 HATPALTK
-110 KLAAKSLSHI
+110 KLAAKNLAHI
-120 DVATLERENDGK
+120 DVATLEREHDGK
-132 ADQLIYRGRAAGQS
+132 ADQLIYRGMAEGQS
-146 LQQGLQ
+146 LQAGLQ
-152 AALDDAIKN
+152 QALDEAIKN

-186 ALVALHGANVV
+186 GLVALYGANVV

-205 AGRITHGHRFQGA
+205 AGRTTHGHRFQGA

-228 YESRMEKEG
+228 YESRLENEG
-237 GVVASFD
+237 AVVANFD
-244 KRKAEIES
+244 KRKNDIES
-252 QLRETAEQHGANLGP
+252 QLRETAELHGANLGP
-267 TDDYAALLDEVT
+267 TDEYAALLDEVT

-316 LFDRAGKLSNQFLI
+316 LFNRAGKLSNQFLI

-366 TKLEARVPKLANVV
+366 STLDARVLKLANVV

-385 GSQLQRTERV
+385 GNQLQRTERV
-395 EKLSGHIAKLIGVD
+395 EKLSGQIAKLIGAD
-409 VTLAMRAAYLAK
+409 VTQTMRAAHLAK

-434 LQGTMGRYYAM
+434 LQGTMGRYYALQ
-445 HDEEPQAVA
+445 DGESPAVA

-459 HYLPK
+459 HYWPK
-464 GASGSLPQNSI
+464 GAGGVLPQN
-475 GLVVALADKLE
+475 VVATAVMLADKLE
-486 TLVGMF
+486 TLAGLF
-492 GIGNLP
+492 GIGQVP

-509 NAMGVARLCE
+509 HALGVIRVLIELKLTVTLPELVAAAFASFFSVAGFTNASAELETFIQERLRGYLREQSYSALEVESVLAQRPARL
-519 RIRSL
+519 
-524 NIGALLKAAT
+524 
-534 SVFDGTTIGDTDK
+534 
-547 LNDQLYDFIL
+547 DQLPERL
-557 DRYKSHCSGSPGLLL
+557 
-572 EKHKETGHEV
+572 
-582 VNARPLSTSVANI
+582 A
-595 EAVLSQRPQV
+595 AVR
-605 FADVPG
+605 
-611 RIRAVNEFM
+611 EFM
-620 RMDEAISLAAANKR
+620 SLPEALNLAAANKR
-634 IGNILKKSDAITS
+634 IGNILKKSDPVTS
-647 SAQEALFAEPAERS
+647 NAQQAMLAEPTEHS
-661 LFDAIKKTAPTFNE
+661 LFEAMQSTAPKF
-675 LLSDQKYTAAL
+675 DQYFAAQNYTAAL
-686 QSLAPLKIPVDAFFE
+686 KSLAPLKIPVDAFFE
-701 NVMVNAEDLNLRNNR
+701 NVMVNADDLALRNNR
-716 LALLNDLHV
+716 LALLNDLHL